1 MQYEI
6 EAGGKVRQVVVH
18 RANGA
23 FVVSIDG
30 RDIPVDAVRVDGDTW
45 SLIIDGESHEVTVA
59 PGASGGPLAVGLGPV
74 RVNVSVNGR
83 RRWGRKE
90 EGDSGDGPERLI
102 APMPGKI
109 VKVLA
114 KPGDRVQARQPLVVI
129 EAMKMENELRAARA
143 GTVTEIHAAEGASVD
158 AGALLAVLSAD

>member
-6 EAGGKVRQVVVH
+6 DIDGKIRQVVVH

-23 FVVSIDG
+23 FVVTVDG
-30 RDIPVDAVRVDGDTW
+30 RDTPVDAVRVDADTW
-45 SLIIDGESHEVTVA
+45 SLLIEGRSHEITVA
-59 PGASGGPLAVGLGPV
+59 PGRPGGPLAVGIGPV
-74 RVNVSVNGR
+74 RVGVSVNGR
-83 RRWGRKE
+83 RSWGRKE
-90 EGDSGDGPERLI
+90 DGAAGGGPQRVT

-109 VKVLA
+109 VKVLV
-114 KPGDRVQARQPLVVI
+114 KPGDSVRARQPVVVI

-158 AGALLAVLSAD
+158 AGTLLAVLSAD